1 MPALQPA
8 RHHQSLKM
16 GEVSYDT
23 EGPVRTERSTS
34 HPIHN
39 TWLNTRRDQSIRT
52 AAHNDT
58 KSERYIITLMENR
71 KQEKKGKGQKDRMGN
86 KPDSPS
92 STILPQIFSATTMTR
107 TIASRPSVPVH
118 SPPYPRT
125 HQQCPGLDKMLG
137 RAFDPCRAEFR
148 HATCELDNRAKALR
162 RSSAQGKRRRRARR
176 VATPCSRN
184 GVRVRRG
191 EYWFTKLQTAASA
204 VACTMRQ
211 SFIFLCEHGKQRCA

>member
-8 RHHQSLKM
+8 RHQSLKM
-16 GEVSYDT
+16 GEVSCYT
-23 EGPVRTERSTS
+23 EGPVRTERSTG
-34 HPIHN
+34 HPIYN

-71 KQEKKGKGQKDRMGN
+71 KQEKKGKGQKDRKGN

-125 HQQCPGLDKMLG
+125 TNNAPGSTMLE
-137 RAFDPCRAEFR
+137 RAPDPCRAEFC
-148 HATCELDNRAKALR
+148 HATCELDNRAHGAEAQLGAGKTEKAR
-162 RSSAQGKRRRRARR
+162 E
-176 VATPCSRN
+176 T
-184 GVRVRRG
+184 RG
-191 EYWFTKLQTAASA
+191 DALFQKWRPSP
-204 VACTMRQ
+204 
-211 SFIFLCEHGKQRCA
+211 